1 MHDDSPGGDV
11 SDALVAPREKNG
23 TDPDRVDARKL
34 IDDPQHVSDQDLV
47 RSRRPPGHRQNAESD
62 QALPR
67 RLPLPHHFKDGEVA
81 VVQREESQQ
90 RSPGKPQPD
99 VVERERQHPPE
110 RHEDENDQECCRH
123 LDERVDREREEATA
137 DAGELELQR
146 DLFGCLDG
154 KLFGCRHRR
163 SPLDGS
169 PDEKVFFVHTFPRV
183 FRETWR
189 YTAAATLLFLLGALV
204 GVALAVA
211 DPAFERFMLGGEMLD
226 TIERKQM
233 WTHPIVALKPLASA
247 GIMSNNLAVSFSAY
261 ATGILGGLGTAYFML
276 FNGLLIGVIGTACG
290 RADMSASLWSF
301 VAPHGALELPAIF
314 IAGGAGL
321 VLGRGVLVAE
331 SRPRRETIVAA
342 ARMSIR
348 LLLGV
353 IPILIAAGIVE
364 GFVSP
369 TDLAPA
375 MKFVLGAALF
385 GVLAAYLYLPG
396 RNDQLRTTNHE
407 LRTRAGR
414 APSRSDTDRP
424 VNSPA
429 PQATAPD

>member
-1 MHDDSPGGDV
+1 VPSPALSARWV
-11 SDALVAPREKNG
+11 ARRKVHWTRLDALLSTCGRSGVSALTHDELRELALLYRQTAG
-23 TDPDRVDARKL
+23 DLSAARTDLSRAGLAVYLNQLLGRA
-34 IDDPQHVSDQDLV
+34 HNLV
-47 RSRRPPGHRQNAESD
+47 YAG
-62 QALPR
+62 
-67 RLPLPHHFKDGEVA
+67 
-81 VVQREESQQ
+81 
-90 RSPGKPQPD
+90 
-99 VVERERQHPPE
+99 
-110 RHEDENDQECCRH
+110 
-123 LDERVDREREEATA
+123 ERV
-137 DAGELELQR
+137 
-146 DLFGCLDG
+146 
-154 KLFGCRHRR
+154 RR
-163 SPLDGS
+163 RGVLH
-169 PDEKVFFVHTFPRV
+169 FFVHTFPRV

-276 FNGLLIGVIGTACG
+276 FNGLLIGVIATACG

-321 VLGRGVLVAE
+321 VLGRGVLVAD
-331 SRPRRETIVAA
+331 SRPRRETIGAA
-342 ARMSIR
+342 ARVSIR

-375 MKFVLGAALF
+375 VKFVLGAALF
-385 GVLAAYLYLPG
+385 CVLAAYLYLPG
-396 RNDQLRTTNHE
+396 LRTPNSQLPTSKADHV
-407 LRTRAGR
+407 
-414 APSRSDTDRP
+414 PSRSDTDRP
-424 VNSPA
+424 VSSPA
-429 PQATAPD
+429 PRATAQD